1 MELYKKKN
9 EWKKKKHL
17 NRKKYWNRK
26 KYCRGKYKK
35 YDPRC
40 EGTVSGD
47 LALEYAGMYPE
58 VEAYG
63 LNFDADDE
71 DKEPSGDLDFYGDE
85 DEGMEL
91 YKEKNER
98 KYKKHLNRK
107 KYWNRKKYCWG
118 KYKKYDR
125 RCEGTVSEDLA
136 LEYAGM
142 YPEVEAYGLNFDADD
157 EDKESSGNLD
167 FYGDEDE
174 GMELY
179 KEK

>member
-1 MELYKKKN
+1 MGMKTRVWSSTRKN
-9 EWKKKKHL
+9 EWKHKKHL
-17 NRKKYWNRK
+17 NRKKR
-26 KYCRGKYKK
+26 CSGKYKK
-35 YDPRC
+35 YDRRC
-40 EGTVSGD
+40 EGTVSED

-91 YKEKNER
+91 YKKKNEW
-98 KYKKHLNRK
+98 KKKKHLNRK
-107 KYWNRKKYCWG
+107 KYWNRKKYCRG
-118 KYKKYDR
+118 KYKKYDP

-142 YPEVEAYGLNFDADD
+142 YPEVEAYGNIFDISLVDVAF
-157 EDKESSGNLD
+157 N
-167 FYGDEDE
+167 Y
-174 GMELY
+174 Y
-179 KEK
+179 Y

>member
-1 MELYKKKN
+1 
-9 EWKKKKHL
+9 
-17 NRKKYWNRK
+17 
-26 KYCRGKYKK
+26 
-35 YDPRC
+35 
-40 EGTVSGD
+40 
-47 LALEYAGMYPE
+47 MYPE
-58 VEAYG
+58 VEA
-63 LNFDADDE
+63 FDADDE

-91 YKEKNER
+91 YKKKNER

-157 EDKESSGNLD
+157 EDKESSRNLD